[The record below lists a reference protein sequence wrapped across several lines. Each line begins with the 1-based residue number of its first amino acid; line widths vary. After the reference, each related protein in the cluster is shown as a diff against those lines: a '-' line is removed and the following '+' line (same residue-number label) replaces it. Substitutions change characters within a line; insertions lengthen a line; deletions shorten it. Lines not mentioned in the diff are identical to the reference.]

1 MKKKFAIPVAEKQFC
16 DHFGHCE
23 EFAIVESND
32 GNVAGINYVEP
43 PMHQPG
49 AYPRFLAEQGV
60 NTIIAGGMGMKAQQ
74 IFTANHIEVIM
85 GVIPDTPEKL
95 VDLYLAGELD
105 DGKNR
110 CDHPHGHH
118 HH

>member
-1 MKKKFAIPVAEKQFC
+1 
-16 DHFGHCE
+16 
-23 EFAIVESND
+23 
-32 GNVAGINYVEP
+32 
-43 PMHQPG
+43 
-49 AYPRFLAEQGV
+49 
-60 NTIIAGGMGMKAQQ
+60 MKAQQ
-74 IFTANHIEVIM
+74 IFTANNIEVII

-95 VDLYLAGELD
+95 VDLYLTGELD